1 VKVNLPRKLSEQQR
15 ELFEKL
21 AKMKA

>member
-1 VKVNLPRKLSEQQR
+1 VKINLPRKLSEQQR

-21 AKMKA
+21 AKMK